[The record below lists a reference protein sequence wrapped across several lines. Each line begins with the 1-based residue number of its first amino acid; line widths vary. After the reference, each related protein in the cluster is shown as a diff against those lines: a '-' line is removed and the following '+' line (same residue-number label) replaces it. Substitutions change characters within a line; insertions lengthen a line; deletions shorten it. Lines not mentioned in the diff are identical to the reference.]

1 MKTLHHKVNTPLP
14 PPGFPTYYDH
24 AMIIEK
30 IPPGE
35 GPARALRRWQLKPR
49 RSRWSLIRISLAAIA
64 VLTQGLIFGSDGQT
78 LPPPAKGR
86 PSAKAEPASP
96 ELLAAEGRRQ
106 PSYQVFA
113 CGCPAP
119 AITVVNGTTLEV
131 GGKQKIDVSRLAQLT
146 APDKQT
152 LAGQLAVPVVVIDCL
167 LRGCT
172 NQPPA
177 DATGLAGKLRVT
189 AIDYKYLLEQ
199 WTQYHPPTGGEK
211 VKADALQALQGGDLE
226 KAWAM
231 YVTLPRPEPPGGFR
245 IAG

>member
-1 MKTLHHKVNTPLP
+1 MKT
-14 PPGFPTYYDH
+14 
-24 AMIIEK
+24 EK

-35 GPARALRRWQLKPR
+35 GTARAARRWQSKPR
-49 RSRWSLIRISLAAIA
+49 CSRWSLIRISLTAF
-64 VLTQGLIFGSDGQT
+64 VTLTQGMIFGSDGQT
-78 LPPPAKGR
+78 LQPPDNGS

-96 ELLAAEGRRQ
+96 VLLAAEGRRQ
-106 PSYQVFA
+106 PSYQVFVS
-113 CGCPAP
+113 GCTAP

-131 GGKQKIDVSRLAQLT
+131 GGKQKIDVSRLDQLT
-146 APDKQT
+146 TPEKET
-152 LAGQLAVPVVVIDCL
+152 LAGQLEVPVVVLDCL

-172 NQPPA
+172 NQTPA

-189 AIDYKYLLEQ
+189 AIDFKYLLEQ

-211 VKADALQALQGGDLE
+211 VKTDALQALQGGDLE

>member
-1 MKTLHHKVNTPLP
+1 MKT
-14 PPGFPTYYDH
+14 
-24 AMIIEK
+24 EK

-35 GPARALRRWQLKPR
+35 GPARAARCRQSKPR
-49 RSRWSLIRISLAAIA
+49 CSRWSLIRISVAALVI
-64 VLTQGLIFGSDGQT
+64 LTQGMMFGSDGQT
-78 LPPPAKGR
+78 LQPPENGS

-96 ELLAAEGRRQ
+96 ALLAAEGRRQ

-113 CGCPAP
+113 SGYTAP

-131 GGKQKIDVSRLAQLT
+131 GGKQKIDVSRLDQLT
-146 APDKQT
+146 TPEKQT
-152 LAGQLAVPVVVIDCL
+152 LAGQLDVPVVVIDCL

-172 NQPPA
+172 HQTPA

-189 AIDYKYLLEQ
+189 AIDYKYLLEK

-211 VKADALQALQGGDLE
+211 VKTDALLALQYGDLE
-226 KAWAM
+226 KAWAI
-231 YVTLPRPEPPGGFR
+231 YVTLPRPDPPGGFR